1 MEFSS
6 RTIYSKRLY
15 ASRLV
20 RASHSVAR
28 TTRTPT
34 TSSYLPPPT
43 FLVPAE
49 RRGQPLSSRALQDAR
64 SRRGVA
70 SDGSRVARKQ
80 SFQRKLS
87 RARAL
92 RLDARDARRERRGRR
107 VVTRARRA
115 RRAWLR
121 ASRPVAA
128 RAASRTR
135 FRTLSRHVSVKA
147 RREACFTRF
156 AFSRV
161 LFFRLG
167 FGFRLSRVFIRFF
180 VRHDFKKKKKKETG
194 VWEFRSCNGQT
205 LSQVRRLQRGRL
217 SRPVI
222 EKVFFNPPTRIAFSL
237 S

>member
-1 MEFSS
+1 MERAILLFSQS
-6 RTIYSKRLY
+6 LKSQIFGSLSTSTIYLKRLH
-15 ASRLV
+15 AFKSCPSQSV
-20 RASHSVAR
+20 RRAYDAHAHHLLL
-28 TTRTPT
+28 
-34 TSSYLPPPT
+34 LPPPT

-70 SDGSRVARKQ
+70 SDGSHVARKK

-115 RRAWLR
+115 RRARLR

-135 FRTLSRHVSVKA
+135 FGTSSRRVSVKA

-156 AFSRV
+156 AFSRA
-161 LFFRLG
+161 LFFR
-167 FGFRLSRVFIRFF
+167 FSHVF
-180 VRHDFKKKKKKETG
+180 
-194 VWEFRSCNGQT
+194 SSSSQT
-205 LSQVRRLQRGRL
+205 
-217 SRPVI
+217 RP
-222 EKVFFNPPTRIAFSL
+222 
-237 S
+237 

>member
-1 MEFSS
+1 MFESIRS
-6 RTIYSKRLY
+6 NNYSKILY

-20 RASHSVAR
+20 RASQSVAR

-70 SDGSRVARKQ
+70 SDGSHVARKK

-115 RRAWLR
+115 RRARLR

-135 FRTLSRHVSVKA
+135 FGTSSRRVSIKA

-161 LFFRLG
+161 LFFHAFCFFIG
-167 FGFRLSRVFIRFF
+167 FGSSRFRSF
-180 VRHDFKKKKKKETG
+180 VKISKKKSFYASLINQLSSNYLFIMTPKTNFLKKKIRTFLEC
-194 VWEFRSCNGQT
+194 F
-205 LSQVRRLQRGRL
+205 
-217 SRPVI
+217 
-222 EKVFFNPPTRIAFSL
+222 
-237 S
+237 

>member
-1 MEFSS
+1 MTQECGFKINHATLEFG
-6 RTIYSKRLY
+6 
-15 ASRLV
+15 ALV
-20 RASHSVAR
+20 RASQSVAR

-49 RRGQPLSSRALQDAR
+49 RRRQPLSSRALQDAR

-70 SDGSRVARKQ
+70 SDGSHVARKK

-115 RRAWLR
+115 RRARLR

-135 FRTLSRHVSVKA
+135 FGASSRRVSVKA
-147 RREACFTRF
+147 RREACFAGF

-161 LFFRLG
+161 LFFR
-167 FGFRLSRVFIRFF
+167 FSHVF
-180 VRHDFKKKKKKETG
+180 
-194 VWEFRSCNGQT
+194 SSSSQT
-205 LSQVRRLQRGRL
+205 
-217 SRPVI
+217 RP
-222 EKVFFNPPTRIAFSL
+222 
-237 S
+237 

>member
-1 MEFSS
+1 MRLEVFSS
-6 RTIYSKRLY
+6 RSRGLGIDSRLETRDFQRGGCFFFLRI
-15 ASRLV
+15 ACAAQIVFERIRKDFMRSRLV

-34 TSSYLPPPT
+34 SSSYLPPPT

-92 RLDARDARRERRGRR
+92 RPDARDARRERRGRR

-115 RRAWLR
+115 RRARLR

-135 FRTLSRHVSVKA
+135 FGTSSRRVSVKA

-167 FGFRLSRVFIRFF
+167 FGFRLSRV
-180 VRHDFKKKKKKETG
+180 
-194 VWEFRSCNGQT
+194 
-205 LSQVRRLQRGRL
+205 
-217 SRPVI
+217 
-222 EKVFFNPPTRIAFSL
+222 
-237 S
+237 

>member
-1 MEFSS
+1 VERAILLFSQS
-6 RTIYSKRLY
+6 LKSQIFGSLSTSTIYLKRLH
-15 ASRLV
+15 AFKSCPSQSV
-20 RASHSVAR
+20 RRAYDAHAHHLLL
-28 TTRTPT
+28 
-34 TSSYLPPPT
+34 LPPPT

-70 SDGSRVARKQ
+70 SDGSHVARKK

-115 RRAWLR
+115 RRARLR

-135 FRTLSRHVSVKA
+135 FGTSSRRVSIKA

-156 AFSRV
+156 VFSRV
-161 LFFRLG
+161 LFFHAFCFLIGCGSSR
-167 FGFRLSRVFIRFF
+167 FRSF
-180 VRHDFKKKKKKETG
+180 VKISKKKKKTG
-194 VWEFRSCNGQT
+194 RGGFRWCNG
-205 LSQVRRLQRGRL
+205 
-217 SRPVI
+217 
-222 EKVFFNPPTRIAFSL
+222 KK
-237 S
+237 

>member
-1 MEFSS
+1 MIVFESVRKYS
-6 RTIYSKRLY
+6 NEAVQTVTIYSKIKT
-15 ASRLV
+15 SRVKSCPSQSV
-20 RASHSVAR
+20 RRAYDAHAHHLLL
-28 TTRTPT
+28 
-34 TSSYLPPPT
+34 LPPPT

-70 SDGSRVARKQ
+70 SDGSHVARKK

-115 RRAWLR
+115 RRARLR

-135 FRTLSRHVSVKA
+135 FGTSSRRVSIKA

-161 LFFRLG
+161 LFFHAFCFFIG
-167 FGFRLSRVFIRFF
+167 FGTSRFRSFLKIT
-180 VRHDFKKKKKKETG
+180 KKKKKKTG
-194 VWEFRSCNGQT
+194 LWEFRSCNGQT
-205 LSQVRRLQRGRL
+205 LSQVRRLQGETK
-217 SRPVI
+217 SR
-222 EKVFFNPPTRIAFSL
+222 NP
-237 S
+237 